1 MDQDEK
7 TERGHRSPA
16 VRSTAPAGTPYPV
29 APNPPPAAPKPTA
42 SQPRTVGGHTARL
55 AVPEDDALALEIDPL
70 APGSS
75 EPPLPRPIGE
85 PISVTIGGTQRLEP
99 VSPEQA
105 AAARKELEAQSEPPA
120 SKAPPSKKE
129 PLSSGKA
136 PVAPTVVDPSLSAKP
151 AAPKPEGRRLAALLT
166 GARLEA
172 LLSPVS
178 VAVGLVFFAMG
189 CMIGLVIEG
198 RFISLTVTTAPVT
211 AVAPPPPTVAGPVH
225 TAATTATTTHPAP
238 TTTLAPAAPSAKP
251 AVPPSTSR
259 PQQGTGG
266 SKLPPLPFHP

>member
-1 MDQDEK
+1 
-7 TERGHRSPA
+7 
-16 VRSTAPAGTPYPV
+16 
-29 APNPPPAAPKPTA
+29 
-42 SQPRTVGGHTARL
+42 
-55 AVPEDDALALEIDPL
+55 
-70 APGSS
+70 
-75 EPPLPRPIGE
+75 
-85 PISVTIGGTQRLEP
+85 
-99 VSPEQA
+99 
-105 AAARKELEAQSEPPA
+105 
-120 SKAPPSKKE
+120 
-129 PLSSGKA
+129 
-136 PVAPTVVDPSLSAKP
+136 
-151 AAPKPEGRRLAALLT
+151 
-166 GARLEA
+166 
-172 LLSPVS
+172 VS